1 MTLGFDI
8 APFVYNFSRFV
19 EEKGRAD
26 HTNIDLSIILF
37 FSDNSEVFVEFTIG
51 ISDEIDAETTA
62 LAKFCMRGFT
72 VFRYS
77 DDVDSEGFEILLEP
91 RKILGFE
98 GATRSIIFRVKIEEG
113 FFVSLGEFSNV
124 HKK

>member
-1 MTLGFDI
+1 M
-8 APFVYNFSRFV
+8 
-19 EEKGRAD
+19 
-26 HTNIDLSIILF
+26 
-37 FSDNSEVFVEFTIG
+37 FVEFTIG

-62 LAKFCMRGFT
+62 LAKFCMRTFT
-72 VFRYS
+72 VFGYS
-77 DDVDSEGFEILLEP
+77 DDVDSDFFKIFFES